1 MRVRELAEWLGTTF
15 EGDGEKEITGV
26 GSLESAGVADMAFAS
41 GRKGVT
47 QALQSAAGCLA
58 VPEDYANAQGRTI
71 VRARDP
77 RAAFARVAG
86 LFHPPPPVEPGV
98 HPTAVVG
105 AGAVLGEAV
114 SIGPHVAIGDGARIG
129 ARTRVAA
136 GCTIGR
142 QVSLGDD
149 CVLHP
154 RVSIY
159 DNVDIGHRV
168 ILHSGCVIGADGFG
182 FVMAGDHYEKFPQ
195 IGRVSIGDDVEIGAN
210 SCVDRGRFGKT
221 RIGRGTKIDNLV
233 QIGHN
238 VVIGDRCIICGGCGI
253 AGSTVVG
260 DNVTIAGQV
269 GIAGHLTIG
278 DNAVIG
284 AQAGVAHDV
293 PAGAG
298 VLGAPAVD
306 HRQYKRMLVAL
317 QRLPDLL
324 ARIRELEKQLA
335 APR

>member
-1 MRVRELAEWLGTTF
+1 VPLSARDIADLVGGQL
-15 EGDGEKEITGV
+15 TGNPDEV
-26 GSLESAGVADMAFAS
+26 VAGVAGIRDAQPGDISFVAHPKYFPAAQTTHAS
-41 GRKGVT
+41 VILVPPDAVLETTRTLIRV
-47 QALQSAAGCLA
+47 ANPSAAFTKVVA
-58 VPEDYANAQGRTI
+58 HI
-71 VRARDP
+71 V
-77 RAAFARVAG
+77 
-86 LFHPPPPVEPGV
+86 PPPIKFVPGI
-98 HPTAVVG
+98 HPTAVVEADVVIGERTHIG
-105 AGAVLGEAV
+105 AGCY
-114 SIGPHVAIGDGARIG
+114 IGQGCRIGNDCLLYPHVTLRE
-129 ARTRVAA
+129 RTR
-136 GCTIGR
+136 
-142 QVSLGDD
+142 L
-149 CVLHP
+149 
-154 RVSIY
+154 
-159 DNVDIGHRV
+159 GHRV
-168 ILHSGCVIGADGFG
+168 ILHPGVVLGADGFG
-182 FVMAGDHYEKFPQ
+182 FETIRGEHQKVPQ
-195 IGRVSIGDDVEIGAN
+195 VGTVEIGDDVEIGAN